1 MNLFWYDSD
10 TEFVNYVFSAPFSS
24 TLQLRKEFTKLLI
37 MRTVF
42 ICPLIALFTLLF
54 YSCENSYRNRGQP
67 STSQPS
73 TSSLKKSAS
82 PEAQKAGLAKGAYQ
96 VTSAEFDEFFIYR
109 YGLLY
114 QKFSDN
120 PFSGRIVTID
130 QGDKGDFVS
139 QDEAWVNGRKDG
151 VSTRWFSNGIKM
163 YERNYNEGKWHGTVT
178 RWWPNGQKMYVRAY
192 TQGKRSG
199 KEATWR
205 SDGTPIDQTGQSASA
220 SPSSSSGGGDSLNSS
235 DTELPSVFVPSS
247 SESTE
252 SEPAPLTPLD
262 DPELSLDPIALP
274 SEPVLDAPSADLGI
288 PEAPPAFEPLAEP
301 SVIAPEMPAF
311 EPLGEPGLPPLSEPG
326 LPPLQAEGNS
336 LPPGLPPLEPDS
348 PATEEGFPAMP
359 LDPAPSDGG
368 LPPLPGED
376 IGGLPPMPEADS
388 GGLPPLPDSSGLPPL
403 PDDGGLPPLPDDGGL
418 PPLPDDGGL
427 PPLPVF

>member
-1 MNLFWYDSD
+1 
-10 TEFVNYVFSAPFSS
+10 
-24 TLQLRKEFTKLLI
+24 
-37 MRTVF
+37 MRTAF
-42 ICPLIALFTLLF
+42 ICPLIALLTLLF
-54 YSCENSYRNRGQP
+54 YSCENNYRNRGQP
-67 STSQPS
+67 NTSQPS

-82 PEAQKAGLAKGAYQ
+82 PEALKAGLGKDSYQ
-96 VTSAEFDEFFIYR
+96 VTAAEFDEFFIYR

-130 QGDKGDFVS
+130 KGDKGDFVS

-235 DTELPSVFVPSS
+235 DTELPSVFIPSS
-247 SESTE
+247 TDGAESA
-252 SEPAPLTPLD
+252 PAPLTPLD
-262 DPELSLDPIALP
+262 DPELTLDPIVLP
-274 SEPVLDAPSADLGI
+274 SSLKPDLDSLTTLDRV
-288 PEAPPAFEPLAEP
+288 
-301 SVIAPEMPAF
+301 SIA
-311 EPLGEPGLPPLSEPG
+311 LS
-326 LPPLQAEGNS
+326 
-336 LPPGLPPLEPDS
+336 
-348 PATEEGFPAMP
+348 
-359 LDPAPSDGG
+359 
-368 LPPLPGED
+368 
-376 IGGLPPMPEADS
+376 
-388 GGLPPLPDSSGLPPL
+388 
-403 PDDGGLPPLPDDGGL
+403 
-418 PPLPDDGGL
+418 
-427 PPLPVF
+427 

>member
-1 MNLFWYDSD
+1 
-10 TEFVNYVFSAPFSS
+10 
-24 TLQLRKEFTKLLI
+24 

-54 YSCENSYRNRGQP
+54 YSCENSYRNRGQASP
-67 STSQPS
+67 SQPS
-73 TSSLKKSAS
+73 TSNLKKSAS

-96 VTSAEFDEFFIYR
+96 VTAAEFDEFFIYR

-205 SDGTPIDQTGQSASA
+205 SDGTPIDQMGQSASS
-220 SPSSSSGGGDSLNSS
+220 SPSSSSGGGDTLDSS
-235 DTELPSVFVPSS
+235 NTELPSVFVPSS
-247 SESTE
+247 SESAE
-252 SEPAPLTPLD
+252 SEPPPLTPLD
-262 DPELSLDPIALP
+262 DPELNLDPVALP
-274 SEPVLDAPSADLGI
+274 SEPALDASSEDLGM
-288 PEAPPAFEPLAEP
+288 PDAPPVFEPLAEP
-301 SVIAPEMPAF
+301 SVSAPEMPAF
-311 EPLGEPGLPPLSEPG
+311 EPLGDPGLPPLSEPEMPAFEPLGDPSLPPLSEPG
-326 LPPLQAEGNS
+326 LPPLQTEGDS
-336 LPPGLPPLEPDS
+336 LAPGLPPLDSDS

-368 LPPLPGED
+368 LPPFPGED
-376 IGGLPPMPEADS
+376 SVGLPPVPEADS
-388 GGLPPLPDSSGLPPL
+388 GGLPPLPDDSSLPPLPDSGRLPPL
-403 PDDGGLPPLPDDGGL
+403 PDDGGLPPLPD
-418 PPLPDDGGL
+418 
-427 PPLPVF
+427 F

>member
-1 MNLFWYDSD
+1 
-10 TEFVNYVFSAPFSS
+10 
-24 TLQLRKEFTKLLI
+24 

-67 STSQPS
+67 NTTQPS
-73 TSSLKKSAS
+73 TSSIKKSAS

-96 VTSAEFDEFFIYR
+96 VTASEFDEFFIYR

-130 QGDKGDFVS
+130 KGDKGDFVS

-205 SDGTPIDQTGQSASA
+205 SDGTPIDQTGKSASA
-220 SPSSSSGGGDSLNSS
+220 SPSSSSEGGDSLNSS
-235 DTELPSVFVPSS
+235 DTELPSVFIPS
-247 SESTE
+247 STE
-252 SEPAPLTPLD
+252 SAESAPAPLTPLD

-274 SEPVLDAPSADLGI
+274 SEPALVAPSTDLSM
-288 PEAPPAFEPLAEP
+288 PEATPVFEPLAEP
-301 SVIAPEMPAF
+301 SESAPEMPAF
-311 EPLGEPGLPPLSEPG
+311 EPLGEPDLPPLSEPG
-326 LPPLQAEGNS
+326 LPPLQAEVDS
-336 LPPGLPPLEPDS
+336 LPPSLPPLEPES
-348 PATEEGFPAMP
+348 PATEEGFPALP
-359 LDPAPSDGG
+359 LDPAPSDGEV
-368 LPPLPGED
+368 PSVPGED
-376 IGGLPPMPEADS
+376 TGGFPPMPEVDS
-388 GGLPPLPDSSGLPPL
+388 GGLPPLPDSDGLPPL
-403 PDDGGLPPLPDDGGL
+403 PDSGGLPPLPDSGGLPPLPDDGGL
-418 PPLPDDGGL
+418 PPLPEDGGL
-427 PPLPVF
+427 PPLPDF

>member
-1 MNLFWYDSD
+1 
-10 TEFVNYVFSAPFSS
+10 
-24 TLQLRKEFTKLLI
+24 
-37 MRTVF
+37 MRIAF

-54 YSCENSYRNRGQP
+54 YSCENKYRNRGQP
-67 STSQPS
+67 SPS
-73 TSSLKKSAS
+73 HPNSSNLKKSAS
-82 PEAQKAGLAKGAYQ
+82 PEAQKEGLSKDAYQ
-96 VTSAEFDEFFIYR
+96 VTSDEFDEFFTYR

-130 QGDKGDFVS
+130 KGDKGDFVS

-205 SDGTPIDQTGQSASA
+205 SDGTPIDQTGQSATA
-220 SPSSSSGGGDSLNSS
+220 SPSSSSDGGNSLNSG

-247 SESTE
+247 SESSE

-274 SEPVLDAPSADLGI
+274 SEPALDAPSADLGM
-288 PEAPPAFEPLAEP
+288 PEAPPTLEPLTEP
-301 SVIAPEMPAF
+301 SVSAPEMPGF

-326 LPPLQAEGNS
+326 LPPLQTEGDS
-336 LPPGLPPLEPDS
+336 LPPGLPPLESDS

-359 LDPAPSDGG
+359 LDPTPSDEGLPPLPETDSGG
-368 LPPLPGED
+368 LPPLPGD
-376 IGGLPPMPEADS
+376 DGLPP
-388 GGLPPLPDSSGLPPL
+388 PDSSGLPPL
-403 PDDGGLPPLPDDGGL
+403 PDSGELPPLPGDGGLPPLPGDGGLPPLPD
-418 PPLPDDGGL
+418 
-427 PPLPVF
+427 F

>member
-1 MNLFWYDSD
+1 
-10 TEFVNYVFSAPFSS
+10 
-24 TLQLRKEFTKLLI
+24 

-67 STSQPS
+67 SASQPS
-73 TSSLKKSAS
+73 TSSLKKSS
-82 PEAQKAGLAKGAYQ
+82 STEAQKVGLAKGAYQ
-96 VTSAEFDEFFIYR
+96 VTVAEFDEFFIYR

-130 QGDKGDFVS
+130 KGDKGDFVS

-192 TQGKRSG
+192 TQGKKSG

-205 SDGTPIDQTGQSASA
+205 SDGTPIDQSGQSASA
-220 SPSSSSGGGDSLNSS
+220 SPSSSSGAGDSLNLS
-235 DTELPSVFVPSS
+235 DSELPSVFIPSN
-247 SESTE
+247 TE
-252 SEPAPLTPLD
+252 SAEPASAPLTPLD
-262 DPELSLDPIALP
+262 DPEQSLDPIALP
-274 SEPVLDAPSADLGI
+274 SDPALVAPSADLGM
-288 PEAPPAFEPLAEP
+288 PEAPSSFESLAEP
-301 SVIAPEMPAF
+301 SVSAPEMPVF
-311 EPLGEPGLPPLSEPG
+311 EPLEEPGLPPLSEPG
-326 LPPLQAEGNS
+326 LPPLQAEVDS
-336 LPPGLPPLEPDS
+336 LPSGLPPLEPDS

-368 LPPLPGED
+368 LPSLPGED
-376 IGGLPPMPEADS
+376 TGGFPPMSDVDS
-388 GGLPPLPDSSGLPPL
+388 GGLPPL

-418 PPLPDDGGL
+418 PPLPDSGELPPLSDDGGL
-427 PPLPVF
+427 PPLPDF

>member
-301 SVIAPEMPAF
+301 SVSAPEMPAF

-388 GGLPPLPDSSGLPPL
+388 GGLPPLPDDGGLPPL
-403 PDDGGLPPLPDDGGL
+403 PDSGGLPPLPDDGGL
-418 PPLPDDGGL
+418 PPLPD
-427 PPLPVF
+427 F